1 MTKKVVR
8 VNIEWDL
15 DEVTVEEETP
25 LNSYEEKRKNADLP
39 EYVDIEVDEDFD
51 EEELDLSHPLEDL
64 SDSYGWC
71 ICDANFE
78 VVIKEN

>member
-51 EEELDLSHPLEDL
+51 EEEFDLFDTLEDL

>member
-25 LNSYEEKRKNADLP
+25 LNSYDEKRIHADLP
-39 EYVDIEVDEDFD
+39 EFVDIEVDEDFD
-51 EEELDLSHPLEDL
+51 EDEFDLYDTLEDL
-64 SDSYGWC
+64 SDSHGWC
-71 ICDANFE
+71 ILDANFE
-78 VVIKEN
+78 ILMKED